1 MTERDLNDEWARTQL
16 EAWVDGSLEGESRAR
31 MAAAL
36 VADPQLAA
44 AAQRAAAMQR
54 ALRALPREPVPRGLR
69 RRLLAIPRRSAGARR
84 SFLLPAMASA
94 AAAAVAVVAVAVWL
108 RPDTP
113 APLDERAAAIQEFE
127 TAMRYL
133 QKSARTTQGRVTSAV
148 GVGLRDA
155 FAATRQALEQ
165 DTEETG
171 G

>member
-31 MAAAL
+31 MAAA
-36 VADPQLAA
+36 
-44 AAQRAAAMQR
+44 MQR

-69 RRLLAIPRRSAGARR
+69 RRLLAISRRSAGARR